1 MTRTLEAA
9 PVVSS
14 EVSPATPGEM
24 PFRVATVCLLILAA
38 ALPISIAVTEA
49 ALVIGLLALFAS
61 RLQGRA
67 FTFQRS
73 WLEPAL
79 FALFGAWALASAF
92 SVNPADSFWNVR
104 KLYACGLIYLVAETA
119 RDPRVRARIV
129 PLVLAG
135 AALAAA
141 VGYVIYGFRI
151 QRYSGYRLQS
161 VMANQMTSGG
171 VLCAAALWALGQLG
185 IPRRRVAA
193 LVGLAF
199 LLPALVLTQTRSH
212 WLGFTAGALVIV
224 GALAPRRAWALP
236 VFLGIGAA
244 FAPHRIAARLAS
256 IVDPHEPGNQGRL
269 SMWRSAR
276 DIVRAHP
283 ITGVG
288 CQDLLALYRRYRYPD
303 ATFESGHF
311 HNNFVQVAVMSGV
324 IGLAAF
330 LFWHAAALRQLWRAR
345 RFGKADDL
353 ALAATGLGI
362 FTAMVVSGM
371 FDFTFG
377 DQEVIDH
384 TWLALG
390 LALAILPPRSR
401 SVRLDA
407 PGGQG

>member
-1 MTRTLEAA
+1 MTRTLEAG

-14 EVSPATPGEM
+14 RMPVAAPGEFA
-24 PFRVATVCLLILAA
+24 FRVATSCLLILAI

-49 ALVIGLLALFAS
+49 ALVIGLLALIAS
-61 RLQGRA
+61 RLSGRA

-79 FALFGAWALASAF
+79 LAVFGSWALASAF
-92 SVNPADSFWNVR
+92 SAEPAASFFNVR
-104 KLYACGLIYLVAETA
+104 KLYACGLIYLTAEVA

-129 PLVLAG
+129 PLILAG
-135 AALAAA
+135 AALVAA
-141 VGYVIYGFRI
+141 VGYVIYGFRV

-171 VLCAAALWALGQLG
+171 VLCAAALWALGQLA
-185 IPRRRVAA
+185 IPRRRFAA
-193 LVGLAF
+193 VIGLAF

-212 WLGFTAGALVIV
+212 WLGFTAGAAVLI
-224 GALAPRRAWALP
+224 GSLAPRWAWALP
-236 VFLGIGAA
+236 VSLGVGAM

-311 HNNFVQVAVMSGV
+311 HNNFVQVTVMAGG

-330 LFWHAAALRQLWRAR
+330 LFWHAAALRQLWRAS
-345 RFGKADDL
+345 RFAKGDDRS
-353 ALAATGLGI
+353 LAAAALGI

-401 SVRLDA
+401 A
-407 PGGQG
+407 PQP